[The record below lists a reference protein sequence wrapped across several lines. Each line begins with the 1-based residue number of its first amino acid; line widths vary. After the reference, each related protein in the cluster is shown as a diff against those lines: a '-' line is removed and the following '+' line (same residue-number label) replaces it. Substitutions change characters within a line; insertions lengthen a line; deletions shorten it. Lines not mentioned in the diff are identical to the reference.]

1 MIMKTSD
8 ITTVKPFLHHI
19 PIPAPD
25 SHKGQNGRLLVIGG
39 SHLFHAAS
47 LWAAEISS
55 HFVDMVHYSSV
66 EENNEIFLSLKK
78 QFRNGMVIHKK
89 DLLSYV
95 EEDDTILLGPGMVR
109 SQSAV
114 KSYKLKVTSYKEILD
129 IKDEAEY
136 TYHLTKYLLEHFPHK
151 KFVIDAGALQMME
164 VDWLKKLQIMPII
177 TPHQREFKSLFNV
190 DIQSLSSDKKKETV
204 KKYAHEHNCLILL
217 KAIADFISDGDNI
230 VVVQGGNAGLTKGG
244 TGDILAGLAASLYTK
259 SNPLESAVLASFIL
273 KKTADNLFQSKAYW
287 YNISDIINNIPETIK
302 KLIGVGNQNLTR

>member
-1 MIMKTSD
+1 MIIKTSD

-109 SQSAV
+109 GEIDQTFNV
-114 KSYKLKVTSYKEILD
+114 KRLTFSELSD
-129 IKDEAEY
+129 IKDEAQY
-136 TYHLTKYLLEHFPHK
+136 TYYLTNYLLENFPRK

-164 VDWLKKLQIMPII
+164 LDWLKKLQTMPII

-190 DIQSLSSDKKKETV
+190 DIQSLSSDKKEETV

-217 KAIADFISDGDNI
+217 KAIADFISDGDNT

-244 TGDILAGLAASLYTK
+244 TGDILAGLTASLYTK

-287 YNISDIINNIPETIK
+287 YNISDIINNVPETIK
-302 KLIGVGNQNLTR
+302 ELIEVGNQNLTR

>member
-1 MIMKTSD
+1 MIIKTSD
-8 ITTVKPFLHHI
+8 INSIEPFLPHI
-19 PIPAPD
+19 PKPSPD

-39 SHLFHAAS
+39 SHLFHSAS

-95 EEDDTILLGPGMVR
+95 DEDDTILLGPGMVR
-109 SQSAV
+109 KKDQISKIKYQRF
-114 KSYKLKVTSYKEILD
+114 EDILD
-129 IKDEAEY
+129 IKDEGEY
-136 TYHLTKYLLEHFPHK
+136 TYHLTKYLLEHFPQK

-164 VDWLKKLQIMPII
+164 ADWLKKLQTMPII
-177 TPHQREFKSLFNV
+177 TPHQKEFKSLFRV
-190 DIQSLSSDKKKETV
+190 DIQSLSSDKKGETI
-204 KKYAHEHNCLILL
+204 KKYAQEYKCLILL
-217 KAIADFISDGDNI
+217 KAIADFISDGDKTI
-230 VVVQGGNAGLTKGG
+230 VVQGGNAGLTKGG

-273 KKTADNLFQSKAYW
+273 KKTADNLFRSKAYW
-287 YNISDIINNIPETIK
+287 YNISDIINSVPETIK
-302 KLIGVGNQNLTR
+302 ELIR